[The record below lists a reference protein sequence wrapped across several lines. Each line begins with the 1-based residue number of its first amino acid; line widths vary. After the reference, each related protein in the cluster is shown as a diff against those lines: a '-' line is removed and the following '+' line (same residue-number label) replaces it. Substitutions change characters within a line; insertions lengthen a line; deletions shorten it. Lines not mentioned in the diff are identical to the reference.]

1 MEQSVDSN
9 SFKKFTEMAS
19 LPIAYFAHISDFLKK
34 KRFLRKSSKSGHR
47 NLVVIDSVVQVELSK
62 LNFSFIYM

>member
-19 LPIAYFAHISDFLKK
+19 LPIAYFAHISDLKK
-34 KRFLRKSSKSGHR
+34 KRLSSKSGHR
-47 NLVVIDSVVQVELSK
+47 NLVVIASVVQAELSK
-62 LNFSFIYM
+62 LNFSFIYI

>member
-34 KRFLRKSSKSGHR
+34 K
-47 NLVVIDSVVQVELSK
+47 D
-62 LNFSFIYM
+62 FSENPVNPGIGI